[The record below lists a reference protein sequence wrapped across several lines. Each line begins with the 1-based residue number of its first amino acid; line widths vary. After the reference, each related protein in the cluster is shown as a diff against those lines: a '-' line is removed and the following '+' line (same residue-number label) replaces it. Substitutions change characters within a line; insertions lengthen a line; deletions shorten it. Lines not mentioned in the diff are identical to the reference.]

1 VVGTGVGAG
10 VIGTG
15 VGAGVIGTGV
25 GAGVGLGSPPPPPP
39 QESTLHVKVP
49 GQFQFCIASLKRAPF
64 VEVYKVD

>member
-1 VVGTGVGAG
+1 MV
-10 VIGTG
+10 GTG

-49 GQFQFCIASLKRAPF
+49 GQAQFCIASLKRAPF
-64 VEVYKVD
+64 GEVDEID